1 MINFCM
7 IYWDTGCQIRKENT
21 MISWVQ
27 LKKMITYLNEKG
39 ANTNCYL
46 FEFGETFLFED
57 SIKLG
62 FNLEFFDKSK
72 KNNLII
78 NHSINDNCDFISIM
92 DSDLF
97 FVEEQYDMIYDH
109 IKELENTETKVFF
122 TYNLLDIHEQERLEI
137 LDLENLEINK
147 EKFNE
152 LNTKF
157 SWRHSWGAG
166 VLGGIFIVPKN
177 EIRKM
182 GGFDEN
188 FLTWGAE
195 DDEAHQRI
203 KDYCSW
209 IPKMNQGPYHLY
221 HPKNINDEKYFIP
234 VYSEGYF
241 MINKVER
248 PK

>member
-7 IYWDTGCQIRKENT
+7 MFWDTGCQIRKENT

-27 LKKMITYLNEKG
+27 LKKMVNYLKEK
-39 ANTNCYL
+39 NVDVNCYL
-46 FEFGETFLFED
+46 FEYGETFLFDD
-57 SIKLG
+57 SINVDLQLDFYEKA
-62 FNLEFFDKSK
+62 K

-209 IPKMNQGPYHLY
+209 IPKTNQGPYHLY

-241 MINKVER
+241 MINKVEK